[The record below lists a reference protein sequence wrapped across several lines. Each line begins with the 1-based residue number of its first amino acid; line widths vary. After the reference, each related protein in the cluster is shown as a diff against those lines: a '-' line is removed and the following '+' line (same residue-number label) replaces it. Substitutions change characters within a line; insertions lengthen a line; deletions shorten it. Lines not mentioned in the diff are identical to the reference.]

1 MFVNIKLVSGNIIPL
16 EICDVNTDDNVDD
29 NIIKNIKDVLHTIL
43 PTNPRES
50 FFIFKFEDIYCL
62 FIKDFYK
69 VTIEKKDCLAKDNR
83 GNTYIKFD
91 FVIEGLNSQVSFYEK
106 VSYTTDENEKY
117 LLSDD
122 VKVLAFNENF
132 EIISRKNLCY
142 NREYLFQ
149 KLVSKFP
156 QEILVL

>member
-1 MFVNIKLVSGNIIPL
+1 VNIKLVSGNIIPL
-16 EICDVNTDDNVDD
+16 EICDVKNDD
-29 NIIKNIKDVLHTIL
+29 NIIENIKDALHAIL
-43 PTNPRES
+43 PSNARES

-69 VTIEKKDCLAKDNR
+69 VTIEKKDCLTKDNR

-91 FVIEGLNSQVSFYEK
+91 FVIKDLNSQVSFYEK

-132 EIISRKNLCY
+132 EIISRKKMSY
-142 NREYLFQ
+142 NIKDLFQ
-149 KLVSKFP
+149 KLFSKFP
-156 QEILVL
+156 EEILVIM